1 MNTKKTKVSKNKKE
15 LHIADVSISACSCDF
30 SDRYWDKN
38 GSKCIKC
45 GKVFPS

>member
-1 MNTKKTKVSKNKKE
+1 METTKHPCK
-15 LHIADVSISACSCDF
+15 CDL

-45 GKVFPS
+45 GKIFKERKMK

>member
-1 MNTKKTKVSKNKKE
+1 MNKKKKSSKTTAQCA
-15 LHIADVSISACSCDF
+15 IQNVSNSVCKCEF

-45 GKVFPS
+45 GKIFD